1 MKLTLRGWVAVAVV
15 VVGVANAVA
24 YGPRALNAVV
34 VPVAVGLV
42 VGAVQVWRV
51 SPPRVERVAP
61 DDGFPG
67 ETHTV
72 SLDLDADRPF
82 PATTTDALSSGL
94 DGDTAVDSVVG
105 DGRVDYEVTYRGRG
119 PATLGPATVVA
130 RDILGLFSKSFTA
143 GGTTE
148 VLVFPRVR
156 SLGAAA
162 RRDLSALADAGRTDE
177 RAEFD
182 RLREYVPGDPLRD
195 IHWKSSAKSGDLMV
209 KAYSDRVTADAV
221 RVSTGATDGHEDD
234 AAEAAATLCCALL
247 DAGVPVHL
255 TSPAGV
261 VEATPGD
268 RRRVLVHLS
277 RLRSGSVPDETAEVV
292 VSGDAGKT
300 YVTLGGRETTFDRLR
315 AERDAAESSV
325 PNPTSRVGTRGADSG
340 VSA

>member
-1 MKLTLRGWVAVAVV
+1 MRLTLRGWVAVAVV

-51 SPPRVERVAP
+51 SPPRAERVAP

-72 SLDLDADRPF
+72 SLDIDADRPF
-82 PATTTDALSSGL
+82 PATVTDALSPGL

-105 DGRVDYEVTYRGRG
+105 DGRIDYEVTYRGRG

-130 RDILGLFSKSFTA
+130 RDILGLFSTSFTA

-156 SLGAAA
+156 SLGATA

-195 IHWKSSAKSGDLMV
+195 IHWKSSAKSGDLVV
-209 KAYSDRVTADAV
+209 KAYADRVTADAV
-221 RVSTGATDGHEDD
+221 RVSAGATDGHEDD
-234 AAEAAATLCCALL
+234 AAEAAAALCCALL

-268 RRRVLVHLS
+268 RRRVLGHLS
-277 RLRSGSVPDETAEVV
+277 RLRSGSVPDETAAVV

-300 YVTLGGRETTFDRLR
+300 RVALGGRETTFDRLR
-315 AERDAAESSV
+315 ADGDAVGGSNR
-325 PNPTSRVGTRGADSG
+325 NPASRVGTRRPDSG